1 MTKLVVLIGFCVAF
15 AAGMTVGMKR
25 GQVRLQAAAPTTM
38 PTSRPSHRGGGFLPS
53 ALNLTQDQQE
63 KLSKIWS
70 ETARGGRSMQE
81 DRRRQLR
88 QRRDETIASLIPPQD
103 QAKYE
108 HAIKDYTDQAAAL
121 DKEMRDRFKK
131 AIEDTKALLTPEQ
144 RPKYEEF
151 LKEYLNRHPL
161 GGPGGPAGHERGHDR
176 ETTRRSDPA
185 H

>member
-25 GQVRLQAAAPTTM
+25 GRVTQPAAPAVMPATM

-88 QRRDETIASLIPPQD
+88 QKRDETIASLIPPAD

-108 HAIKDYTDQAAAL
+108 Q
-121 DKEMRDRFKK
+121 
-131 AIEDTKALLTPEQ
+131 
-144 RPKYEEF
+144 
-151 LKEYLNRHPL
+151 
-161 GGPGGPAGHERGHDR
+161 
-176 ETTRRSDPA
+176 
-185 H
+185 